1 MLRTSFHLFGN
12 NKETDMKKRLTV
24 WALFLAL
31 LLSGTLPV
39 YNRMTTQAASKTA
52 EIELTAE
59 ENGDTYLDLK
69 SPTLG
74 AAFGSRL
81 YLYDQRGED
90 HAVEVL
96 NGNVFERTL
105 PDAPAGGIKLQA
117 GEVGVFLLTD
127 DNSSGNQVYLFDGS
141 EWRCLETIRTQLAHE
156 TSLSLNDIVYRN
168 GELYLL
174 YSYLDANYMVE
185 RILRFSFDEDKTP
198 VMAEKYEFYKT
209 TPNKQVPTCNGFVL
223 ITNESVQDRIYILNN
238 IEHCIVNQ
246 DNSSVMTIRKTYT
259 HMSTD
264 NQYLYLSSSVGLE
277 AFLPSNEGLIAV
289 AEATPA
295 ETEQYS
301 KGSVNEF
308 TSAFAS
314 DGQVFVVDRETRAL
328 TSFVVSGSE
337 FVLGTTAAYSASE
350 EGYAA
355 PSSVYST
362 EEAVYVADSRNR
374 RIKRITR
381 GDEAVTTSLE
391 LTQSPETVCADEQ
404 GNLWYLAKGLL
415 YWVRDFSSSNIYD
428 KPLEG
433 IRSIAADDRGGLYAL
448 NNEGI
453 HYYPNSTDSPTRLEI
468 SESGILALYY
478 LDKSETLYLLTANA
492 ILKYDP
498 VSCNKLET
506 IPLASGIT
514 ADRLRVDYYENLY
527 LFNGKSGS
535 VTVRS
540 ASEHNYQSFSVTL
553 TRNGRQGTLLDFAID
568 RKDGSLLFASAD
580 MNCIAK
586 APQDALSAK
595 VRTDAPDCRTSVDIY
610 SGKTQ
615 NVLKYATVRS
625 YSAVFYPDE
634 DTTVTLPDDSR
645 VMVLEEQDDY
655 SYVFWGNRGGW
666 IYNRYTEPAQIVA
679 SPLSEKDM
687 RVLVNNTAYLVLPS
701 LRETDAG
708 QPLYQAGILAKGDSV
723 RVSADLGEIDGIHW
737 LEIIRGSETYYLP
750 LTAIGEYRDESV
762 YLYEYLT
769 LSSARSE
776 VSLYADPDESSEV
789 LLTLPNHSK
798 VILVQHYDNGWYCVQ
813 AQNENGDSVTC
824 YVHSD
829 YVVPD
834 GLTDAQKI
842 GLILF
847 AVIIIAGIA
856 FTVVRKKFQ
865 KI

>member
-1 MLRTSFHLFGN
+1 MRKN
-12 NKETDMKKRLTV
+12 LTV

-31 LLSGTLPV
+31 LFSGTLPV
-39 YNRMTTQAASKTA
+39 YNRMTTQAAPKTA
-52 EIELTAE
+52 DIALTAE

-81 YLYDQRGED
+81 YIYDQRGED
-90 HAVEVL
+90 YVVEVL
-96 NGNVFERTL
+96 NGDVFERTL

-117 GEVGVFLLTD
+117 GEVGVFLLT

-156 TSLSLNDIVYRN
+156 NALSLNDIVYRN

-185 RILRFSFDEDKTP
+185 RIVRFTFDENKNP
-198 VMAEKYEFYKT
+198 LMESGYEFYKT
-209 TPNKQVPTCNGFVL
+209 TPNQQIPTCNTFVL
-223 ITNESVQDRIYILNN
+223 ITNEAIVDQIYILNN
-238 IEHCIVNQ
+238 IKSCIVNQ
-246 DNSSVMTIRKTYT
+246 DDVPVKSIRKTYT
-259 HMSTD
+259 HLSTD

-277 AFLPSNEGLIAV
+277 AFLLDSEGLIAA
-289 AEATPA
+289 AEAAPT

-301 KGSVNEF
+301 KGSVNEY
-308 TSAFAS
+308 TSTFAS
-314 DGQVFVVDRETRAL
+314 DGQVFVVDRESRAL

-337 FVLGTTAAYSASE
+337 FILGTTAAYSASE

-355 PSSVYST
+355 PSSVYAT
-362 EEAVYVADSRNR
+362 EEAVYVADSQNH
-374 RIKRITR
+374 RIKRISR
-381 GDEAVTTSLE
+381 DDEAATTSLE
-391 LTQSPETVCADEQ
+391 VAQSPETVCADEQ

-415 YWVRDFSSSNIYD
+415 YWVRGFSASNIYD

-478 LDKSETLYLLTANA
+478 LDKSKTLYLLTANA
-492 ILKYDP
+492 VLRYDP
-498 VSCNKLET
+498 ASCSKLET

-514 ADRLRVDYYENLY
+514 ADRFQVDYYENLY
-527 LFNGKSGS
+527 LFNGKSGA
-535 VTVRS
+535 VTVWS
-540 ASEHNYQSFSVTL
+540 ASERSYQSFSVTL

-580 MNCIAK
+580 MNCIAR
-586 APQDALSAK
+586 APLNALSAK
-595 VRTDAPDCRTSVDIY
+595 VRTDAPACRTSVDIY
-610 SGKTQ
+610 SGKAQ
-615 NVLKYATVRS
+615 NVLKYVTVSS
-625 YSAVFYPDE
+625 YSAVFYPDGE
-634 DTTVTLPDDSR
+634 AAATLPDGSR

-655 SYVFWGNRGGW
+655 SYVFWGDQGGW
-666 IYNRYTEPAQIVA
+666 IYNRYTEAAQIGA
-679 SPLSEKDM
+679 SALSGKDM
-687 RVLVNNTAYLVLPS
+687 RVLVNNTAYLILPS
-701 LRETDAG
+701 LRETDAD

-737 LEIIRGSETYYLP
+737 LEIMRGSETYYLP

-769 LSSARSE
+769 LSSAQSE

-813 AQNENGDSVTC
+813 AQNGDGELVTC

-834 GLTDAQKI
+834 GLTSAQKT

-847 AVIIIAGIA
+847 AVIIIVGI
-856 FTVVRKKFQ
+856 VLLIVRKKVK

>member
-1 MLRTSFHLFGN
+1 MRKN
-12 NKETDMKKRLTV
+12 LTV

-31 LLSGTLPV
+31 LFSGTLPV
-39 YNRMTTQAASKTA
+39 YNRMTTQAAPKTA
-52 EIELTAE
+52 DIALTAE

-81 YLYDQRGED
+81 YIYDQRGED
-90 HAVEVL
+90 YVVEVL
-96 NGNVFERTL
+96 NGDVFERTL

-117 GEVGVFLLTD
+117 GEVGVFLLT

-156 TSLSLNDIVYRN
+156 NALSLNDIVYRN

-174 YSYLDANYMVE
+174 YSYLDRNLMTECV
-185 RILRFSFDEDKTP
+185 IRFTFDADRQPEIADQI
-198 VMAEKYEFYKT
+198 EFSISTLGLSEPK
-209 TPNKQVPTCNGFVL
+209 CNAFVL
-223 ITNESVQDRIYILNN
+223 ITNDSISDRLYVLSN
-238 IEHCIVNQ
+238 IDQCLYSQ
-246 DNSSVMTIRKTYT
+246 PDSSTAKPVAVLKKTYT
-259 HMSTD
+259 HLSTD

-277 AFLPSNEGLIAV
+277 AFLLDSEGLIAA
-289 AEATPA
+289 AEAAPT

-301 KGSVNEF
+301 KGSVNEY
-308 TSAFAS
+308 TSTFAS
-314 DGQVFVVDRETRAL
+314 DGQVFVVNRESRAL

-337 FVLGTTAAYSASE
+337 FILGTTAAYSASE

-355 PSSVYST
+355 PSSVYAT
-362 EEAVYVADSRNR
+362 EEAVYVADSQNH
-374 RIKRITR
+374 RIKRIVR
-381 GDEAVTTSLE
+381 GNEAATTSLE
-391 LTQSPETVCADEQ
+391 VAQSPETVCADEQ

-415 YWVRDFSSSNIYD
+415 YWVRGFSASNIYD

-478 LDKSETLYLLTANA
+478 LDKSKTLYLLTANA
-492 ILKYDP
+492 VLRYDP
-498 VSCNKLET
+498 ASCSKLET

-514 ADRLRVDYYENLY
+514 ADRFQVDYYENLY
-527 LFNGKSGS
+527 LFNGKSGA
-535 VTVRS
+535 VTVWS
-540 ASEHNYQSFSVTL
+540 ASERSYQSFSVTL

-580 MNCIAK
+580 MNCVAR
-586 APQDALSAK
+586 APLDALSAK
-595 VRTDAPDCRTSVDIY
+595 VRTDAPACRTSVDIY
-610 SGKTQ
+610 SGKAQ
-615 NVLKYATVRS
+615 NVLKYVTVSS
-625 YSAVFYPDE
+625 YSAVFYPDGE
-634 DTTVTLPDDSR
+634 AAATLPDGSR

-655 SYVFWGNRGGW
+655 SYVFWGDQGGW
-666 IYNRYTEPAQIVA
+666 IYNRYTEATQIGA
-679 SPLSEKDM
+679 SALSGKDM
-687 RVLVNNTAYLVLPS
+687 RVLVNNTAYLILPS
-701 LRETDAG
+701 LRETDAD

-737 LEIIRGSETYYLP
+737 LEILRGSETYYLP

-769 LSSARSE
+769 LSSAQSE
-776 VSLYADPDESSEV
+776 VSLYADPDVSSEV

-813 AQNENGDSVTC
+813 AQNGDGELVTC

-834 GLTDAQKI
+834 GLTSAQKT

-847 AVIIIAGIA
+847 AVIIIVGI
-856 FTVVRKKFQ
+856 VLLIVRKKVK